1 MPFPQD
7 PKTFTLY
14 NYGTGTAT
22 VSSLVFATA
31 DGTQHRADPSGFGA
45 STTYTNPTLTG
56 LAVSLAPAASIPF
69 TLDYTNSSGELT
81 SYRNILTINGTV
93 NGFSDQASL
102 DADVVVSS
110 APVVDGGGGG
120 GEGGNAPGPCGDDG
134 VSASCSASGGAGGS
148 SGGCVIA
155 TSLTNLGT
163 WSMTEKLE
171 LIRWCEQSLHNTVLG
186 EAFRRGYQVLGSR
199 FILPV
204 LFKNGTGFA
213 SKYVEWSF
221 NNATSMLRGNQ
232 YNKLSIPN
240 SIVWL
245 TAMTLTGVVVSKRY
259 ARKSWISLYRKAK

>member
-22 VSSLVFATA
+22 ISSLVFATT
-31 DGTQHRADPSGFGA
+31 DGTQHRANLSGFGA

-69 TLDYTNSSGELT
+69 TLDYTNSSGDLT
-81 SYRNILTINGTV
+81 SYRNILTVNGTV

-102 DADVVVSS
+102 DAVVVVSA

-120 GEGGNAPGPCGDDG
+120 GGGEGAGTAPGPCGDTN
-134 VSASCSASGGAGGS
+134 SSCSAGGPGSGGS
-148 SGGCVIA
+148 CVIA

-171 LIRWCEQSLHNTVLG
+171 LIHWCEQSLHNTVLG

-221 NNATSMLRGNQ
+221 NNATSMLRGNR

>member
-7 PKTFTLY
+7 PKSFSLY
-14 NYGTGTAT
+14 NYGTSTAVIT
-22 VSSLVFATA
+22 TIVFATA
-31 DGTQHRADPSGFGA
+31 EGIQHRADLSGFGA
-45 STTYTNPTLTG
+45 STTFSDSTLTG
-56 LAVSLAPAASIPF
+56 LSISLAPLASIPF
-69 TLDYTNSSGELT
+69 TLDYTNSSG
-81 SYRNILTINGTV
+81 NIIDYPGVVTISGTIYG
-93 NGFSDQASL
+93 NPDSAAL
-102 DADVVVSS
+102 DNTIIVST
-110 APVVDGGGGG
+110 APVTDPGGGGDAGGAAPGDCSDSSSCSADGGG
-120 GEGGNAPGPCGDDG
+120 A
-134 VSASCSASGGAGGS
+134 GAG

-171 LIRWCEQSLHNTVLG
+171 LIHWCEQSLHNTVLG
-186 EAFRRGYQVLGSR
+186 EAFRRGYQVLGSK

-221 NNATSMLRGNQ
+221 NNATGMLRGNQ